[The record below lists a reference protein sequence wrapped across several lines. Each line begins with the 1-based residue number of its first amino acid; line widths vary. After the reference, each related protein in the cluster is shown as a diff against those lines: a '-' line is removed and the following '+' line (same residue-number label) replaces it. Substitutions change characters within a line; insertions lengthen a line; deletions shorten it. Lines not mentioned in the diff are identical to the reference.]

1 MDYIDRIIASNDNAK
16 MEALKSLYKE
26 TLDYIK
32 ATDLQKYREIECSLY
47 EIIEGKRL
55 NEEKAHKWVSSMKP
69 LAKWSMEDVKGLK
82 TDIPLVDFYVL
93 MNMMY
98 TDYHDVLGEDV
109 ESYVKMSEDWYNDSD
124 AEKKG
129 SEKLY
134 CYGKVIVGYYKD

>member
-1 MDYIDRIIASNDNAK
+1 MDYIDKIISSDDKGK
-16 MEALKSLYKE
+16 MEQLRTLYKQ

-47 EIIEGKRL
+47 EIVEGKRL
-55 NEEKAHKWVSSMKP
+55 NEERAKKWVSEMKP
-69 LAKWSMEDVKGLK
+69 SAKWSMEDVRPIK

-98 TDYHDVLGEDV
+98 TDYHEILGEDV
-109 ESYVKMSEDWYNDSD
+109 DTYVKMSEAWYYDPD
-124 AEKKG
+124 TKKQG

-134 CYGKVIVGYYKD
+134 CYGKNIVEF

>member
-1 MDYIDRIIASNDNAK
+1 MDYIDKIISSDNKEK
-16 MEALKSLYKE
+16 MTELKELYKD

-47 EIIEGKRL
+47 EIIEGKKL
-55 NEEKAHKWVSSMKP
+55 NEEKAKRWVSEMKP
-69 LAKWSMEDVKGLK
+69 SAKWSMEDVKGLK

-98 TDYHDVLGEDV
+98 TDYHEVLGDEVDK
-109 ESYVKMSEDWYNDSD
+109 YVKMSEAWYYDPDTS
-124 AEKKG
+124 KKG

-134 CYGKVIVGYYKD
+134 CYWKNIVKD